1 MYWNGLIYICCK
13 WFMRRIIFSE
23 WRENVKLI
31 FIHSCIIKT
40 KQTNGNWRPLFYW
53 ADYCKSIV
61 FVHYGSPY
69 IFVVV
74 KLFLWCYHFNY
85 TFHWIISKKVSS
97 KVWLKIIIDR
107 VIVDQGDCFKLS
119 IHLRQVL
126 NWFYIHFYYYYYLC
140 NAFEIYW

>member
-1 MYWNGLIYICCK
+1 MAIEDLY
-13 WFMRRIIFSE
+13 
-23 WRENVKLI
+23 
-31 FIHSCIIKT
+31 FIEPTIVNLLCLSLRVPLYLCSC
-40 KQTNGNWRPLFYW
+40 QAF
-53 ADYCKSIV
+53 
-61 FVHYGSPY
+61 
-69 IFVVV
+69 FVV
-74 KLFLWCYHFNY
+74 LSFNY

-126 NWFYIHFYYYYYLC
+126 NWFYIHFYYYLC